1 MKKLLLPALALLVTV
16 SACKK
21 DDSTPAPTTM
31 QVTGTLSG
39 ANEVPAVST
48 QATGNVT
55 GTYNKSTQVLTYT
68 VTYSGL
74 TPTAGHFH
82 IGAPGTNGN
91 VAITFPSVASS
102 PITGTATLTDS
113 QRDAL
118 LAGNMYANLHT
129 TANGNGELRANVTAK

>member
-1 MKKLLLPALALLVTV
+1 
-16 SACKK
+16 
-21 DDSTPAPTTM
+21 M
-31 QVTGTLSG
+31 QVTGTMSG
-39 ANEVPAVST
+39 ASEVPAVST

-55 GTYNKSTQVLTYT
+55 GTYNPSTKVLTYT
-68 VTYSGL
+68 VTYAGL

-82 IGAPGTNGN
+82 IGAPGTNGS

-113 QRDAL
+113 QKDAL
-118 LAGNMYANLHT
+118 LGGNMYANLHT